1 MNKTWQSLSRRID
14 ALSLRER
21 VFLFLSL
28 IAVCVAITDQVWLA
42 PARSVHLNVKQRFA
56 AESLELQRLRE
67 AVKAKASAAD
77 PAKLV
82 REEIAAAKAETASV
96 DAAIAM
102 LAGPTRGT
110 VNLQDVLV
118 HFLRRHAAL
127 TLVKTG
133 NLPGEVVAGGSGQPG
148 QAGAAAKVAV
158 VRQAMELTVAGPF
171 AELVRYVETLE
182 RALPDLRWGTMKLAA
197 EQQPPQLTL
206 QVFLLA
212 PQP

>member
-1 MNKTWQSLSRRID
+1 MKKTWQNLSRRID

-21 VFLFLSL
+21 MFLFLSL

-42 PARSVHLNVKQRFA
+42 PASSVHLKAQQRFA
-56 AESLELQRLRE
+56 AESLELERLRE

-82 REEIAAAKAETASV
+82 RDEIARAKAETASV
-96 DAAIAM
+96 DAAIAL
-102 LAGPTRGT
+102 LAGTTRGS

-127 TLVKTG
+127 ALVQTG
-133 NLPGEVVAGGSGQPG
+133 NLPGEAAAGASGQPSQPG
-148 QAGAAAKVAV
+148 SVAKVAV

-197 EQQPPQLTL
+197 GQQPPQLTL
-206 QVFLLA
+206 QFFLLA